1 MICVNKGNV
10 ITSNCEFICLR
21 RKKKNHKKNHLL
33 GLTDSLKSCFLL
45 FDLLIYLI
53 LNAVIFS
60 FLFTVKCPLPST
72 WGAIESM
79 QSAQVDCMYGL

>member
-1 MICVNKGNV
+1 MSLH
-10 ITSNCEFICLR
+10 SNCEFICLR
-21 RKKKNHKKNHLL
+21 RKKKKTKPTKKTHLL

-45 FDLLIYLI
+45 FYLFIYLI
-53 LNAVIFS
+53 LNALIFS

-79 QSAQVDCMYGL
+79 QSAQVGCMYGL

>member
-1 MICVNKGNV
+1 MSLH
-10 ITSNCEFICLR
+10 SNCEFICLR
-21 RKKKNHKKNHLL
+21 REKKKKQSPQKKNYLL

-53 LNAVIFS
+53 LNALIFS